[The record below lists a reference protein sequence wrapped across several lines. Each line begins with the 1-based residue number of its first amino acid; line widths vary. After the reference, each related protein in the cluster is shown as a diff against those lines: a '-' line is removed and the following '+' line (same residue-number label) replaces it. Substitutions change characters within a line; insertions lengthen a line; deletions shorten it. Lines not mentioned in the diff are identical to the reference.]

1 MPVPEMRM
9 DLVYMR
15 YRKKANLVE
24 VLGKKGEDID
34 GVRETNRN
42 RLLKGLVGHRKEPEV
57 YSKCSVN
64 PIRFSAGEF
73 QGTIYVFENIT
84 LDNV

>member
-34 GVRETNRN
+34 GVREINRN
-42 RLLKGLVGHRKEPEV
+42 RLLKGLVGHRIRILD
-57 YSKCSVN
+57 YSLGPRRS
-64 PIRFSAGEF
+64 
-73 QGTIYVFENIT
+73 Y
-84 LDNV
+84 